1 VGDHIYVLTILHL
14 EYNIGTHVTGGW
26 VGTRTG
32 LSVMKV
38 RKPVHLPKVL
48 HVIIMQVAPGPC
60 FKPWFF
66 SRERRLKSK
75 V

>member
-1 VGDHIYVLTILHL
+1 MGDQIYVLTTLHL
-14 EYNIGTHVTGGW
+14 EYNIGTNVTGGW

-32 LSVMKV
+32 LIVMKV

-48 HVIIMQVAPGPC
+48 HVIIMQVAPGSY

-66 SRERRLKSK
+66 FQREKA
-75 V
+75 